1 MKFYIGV
8 ALMTVMYLLCFILFV
23 YLVGFVRY

>member
-8 ALMTVMYLLCFILFV
+8 ALMTVMYVVCLVLFV
-23 YLVGFVRY
+23 FLAGHVRY